1 MKYTIKQF
9 FYALTAV
16 ALLTSCD
23 AEFDNPVG
31 DTSSYSR
38 GSADF
43 STFVALG
50 DSLTAGYA
58 DGALYPHG
66 QESSYGAI
74 LAQQFAL
81 VGGGAF
87 TQPLMPVGATGSL
100 NFGGQ
105 DVITDDRYLLF
116 PTGDPANPVG
126 PARLSDA
133 APSLVISTDI
143 STRLT
148 GPFNNMGVPGAKAYH
163 LGIPGYGAS
172 SLTAIGDGTANPY
185 FSRFSSSDATNM
197 VTDAAGQVPSFFV
210 LWIGNND
217 ILSYATGGG
226 VGTDQ
231 TGNSDVLTYDA
242 GDITDPGFFTSGGTG
257 AATGLPGYPAIVAAL
272 SAGGAKGVLINI
284 PDVSTIPY
292 FTTVP
297 YNAIPMTADEAAAA
311 NAGFATYNGTVNAIL
326 GATNPEAIQRQIVFV
341 EGQNPVVILDED
353 LTDLTGASPLLLN
366 MRQATI
372 NDFIVLPT
380 ASKLGEDAGGGFLW
394 GISAPLLDADVL
406 QESEVTAVE
415 TARAAYNATILAAAD
430 ASADLL
436 YYDASAMLTELN
448 DSGIFYGT
456 GGITSTF
463 ATGGGFS
470 LDGVH
475 PTARGYAVISNA
487 IIDVINTGF
496 SANIPKV
503 DPGAYTTVFYQ

>member
-1 MKYTIKQF
+1 MKYSIKHV
-9 FYALTAV
+9 FYALTA
-16 ALLTSCD
+16 ATLITGCE

-31 DTSSYSR
+31 DVSSYSS
-38 GSADF
+38 GTADF

-58 DGALYPHG
+58 DGALYRTG

-87 TQPLMPVGATGSL
+87 AQPLMPVEATGSL
-100 NFGGQ
+100 NFGGT
-105 DVITDDRYLLF
+105 DVITDDRFFLF
-116 PTGDPANPVG
+116 PTGDPTSPVG
-126 PARLSDA
+126 PARLSDV

-148 GPFNNMGVPGAKAYH
+148 GPFNNMGVPGAKSFH
-163 LGIPGYGAS
+163 LGAPGYGDS
-172 SLTAIGDGTANPY
+172 SLAAIGGGTANPY
-185 FSRFSSSDATNM
+185 FSYFSSADGTDM
-197 VTDAAGQVPSFFV
+197 ITDAAGQLPSFFV

-226 VGTDQ
+226 VGIDQ
-231 TGNSDVLTYDA
+231 TNNFDPTTY
-242 GDITDPGFFTSGGTG
+242 GSEDITDPNAVFPSTY
-257 AATGLPGYPAIVAAL
+257 TGLVAAMTA
-272 SAGGAKGVLINI
+272 SSAKGVLVNI

-297 YNAIPMTADEAAAA
+297 YNAIPLTAAEAAAG
-311 NAGFATYNGTVNAIL
+311 NAGFAAYNGGVNAIL
-326 GATNPEAIQRQIVFV
+326 GATTPEAIQRQIVFV

-353 LTDLTGASPLLLN
+353 LTDLTSFDAALVN
-366 MRQATI
+366 MRMATI
-372 NDFIVLPT
+372 NDFVVLPT

-394 GISAPLLDADVL
+394 GISAPLLDEDVL
-406 QESEVTAVE
+406 KESEVTAVE
-415 TARAAYNATILAAAD
+415 DARTLYNATILAAAD

-436 YYDASAMLTELN
+436 HFDASAMMAELST
-448 DSGIFYGT
+448 SGIFYGT
-456 GGITSTF
+456 GGITATF

-487 IIDVINTGF
+487 IIDEINTGF
-496 SANIPKV
+496 SANIPHV
-503 DPGAYTTVFYQ
+503 DPGTYTTVFYQ

>member
-1 MKYTIKQF
+1 MKYSIKHV
-9 FYALTAV
+9 FYALTATV
-16 ALLTSCD
+16 ILTGCD

-31 DTSSYSR
+31 DASSYSS
-38 GSADF
+38 GTADF
-43 STFVALG
+43 TTFVAVG

-58 DGALYPHG
+58 DGALYRTG
-66 QESSYGAI
+66 QENSYGAI

-87 TQPLMPVGATGSL
+87 TQPLMPVEATGSL
-100 NFGGQ
+100 NFGGAP
-105 DVITDDRYLLF
+105 VITDDRFFLF
-116 PTGDPANPVG
+116 PTGDPAPANPVG

-143 STRLT
+143 ATPLT
-148 GPFNNMGVPGAKAYH
+148 GPFNNMGVPGAKSFH
-163 LGIPGYGAS
+163 LGSAGYGAS
-172 SLTAIGDGTANPY
+172 SLPAIGGGTANPY
-185 FSRFSSSDATNM
+185 FSRFSSSDGTDM
-197 VTDAAGQVPSFFV
+197 ITDAVVQAPSFFI

-226 VGTDQ
+226 
-231 TGNSDVLTYDA
+231 TGVDRTGDFNPA
-242 GDITDPGFFTSGGTG
+242 GYGSEDITDPTAVFPGTY
-257 AATGLPGYPAIVAAL
+257 TGLVGAL
-272 SAGGAKGVLINI
+272 TTSGAKGVLVNI
-284 PDVSTIPY
+284 PDVTTIPY

-297 YNAIPMTADEAAAA
+297 YNAIPMTAAEAAAA
-311 NAGFATYNGTVNAIL
+311 NAGFATYNGGVTASI
-326 GATNPEAIQRQIVFV
+326 GFGGMTAEEAALRQVIFI

-353 LTDLTGASPLLLN
+353 LVDLTTVNAGLVN

-406 QESEVTAVE
+406 KESVVTAVE
-415 TARAAYNATILAAAD
+415 TARTAFNAAILATAD
-430 ASADLL
+430 ASDELL
-436 YYDASAMLTELN
+436 HFDASAMMAELN
-448 DSGIFYGT
+448 TSGLFYGT

-475 PTARGYAVISNA
+475 PTARGYAVISNL
-487 IIDVINTGF
+487 IIDTINTGF
-496 SANIPKV
+496 SANIPLV
-503 DPGAYTTVFYQ
+503 DPAAYSTVFYQ